1 MGYKR
6 SNYAVNSSL
15 SKTINF
21 AKQVNITS
29 IIKRNK
35 IEEQKDKFT
44 KIITL
49 AGSFT
54 LLIVIIGL
62 KIL

>member
-1 MGYKR
+1 MSYKR
-6 SNYAVNSSL
+6 SNYAVNSPL
-15 SKTINF
+15 SKINGF
-21 AKQVNITS
+21 SKQVNITR

-49 AGSFT
+49 AG
-54 LLIVIIGL
+54 
-62 KIL
+62 

>member
-15 SKTINF
+15 SKSINF

-49 AGSFT
+49 AGSFG
-54 LLIVIIGL
+54 LFILIITL